1 MVKHIV
7 MWKLKDSAE
16 GGSKIENARKIKE
29 GLEVLKGVIEE
40 IRELEVGINFEKSDM
55 AYDLVLYSAFDN
67 ERDLDIYQNHPEH
80 LKVGAFIG
88 KVKDKRI
95 VVDYLV

>member
-29 GLEVLKGVIEE
+29 GLEALKGVIEE

-67 ERDLDIYQNHPEH
+67 ERNLDIYQNHPEH
-80 LKVGAFIG
+80 LKVGVFIG

>member
-7 MWKLKDSAE
+7 MWKLKDFAE

-29 GLEVLKGVIEE
+29 GLEALKEVIEE
-40 IRELEVGINFEKSDM
+40 IREIEVGINFEKSDM
-55 AYDLVLYSAFDN
+55 AYDLVLYSVFDN
-67 ERDLDIYQNHPEH
+67 ERDLDIYQNHQEH

-88 KVKDKRI
+88 KVKA
-95 VVDYLV
+95 

>member
-7 MWKLKDSAE
+7 MWKLKDFAE
-16 GGSKIENARKIKE
+16 GGTKSENARKIKE
-29 GLEVLKGVIEE
+29 GLEALRGVIGE

-88 KVKDKRI
+88 KVKENRI